1 VLYSAFAAVA
11 AAAASL
17 LCPLLALSLLAA
29 SPARAADKTGEV
41 DWDRR
46 VVKARGQGA
55 PDLNAPSISFARL
68 NAEKA
73 AKADALRNLL
83 ETLKGVQVTS
93 GDQAG
98 TLLQQDGAL
107 RARVEGALRG
117 FKVVAPHYFA
127 DGGVALDVE
136 VELDKLPPE
145 LRERLKKPAAG
156 AAAKAVDEKDKTPAY
171 QKGAASVDRPH
182 KLLRARGQGMPDL
195 LNSATVAVARQK
207 AERAA
212 RIDAAA
218 QLLRAIQTA
227 GGAAVDGLLQADEG
241 LRAKLDGALAGY
253 QIVSTHYYS
262 DGGVAFDVELPF
274 DQLPAE
280 LAQRLQ
286 AQQNP

>member
-1 VLYSAFAAVA
+1 VLRST
-11 AAAASL
+11 ASL
-17 LCPLLALSLLAA
+17 LRPFLGLLPTLALLA

-41 DWDRR
+41 DWERR
-46 VVKARGQGA
+46 VIKARGQGA

-83 ETLKGVQVTS
+83 ETLQGVEISS
-93 GDQAG
+93 GDRAG
-98 TLLQQDGAL
+98 TLFQQDGAL

-145 LRERLKKPAAG
+145 LRERFKKPAAG
-156 AAAKAVDEKDKTPAY
+156 AAVKAVDEKEKTPAY
-171 QKGAASVDRPH
+171 QKGAASVDWPH

-195 LNSATVAVARQK
+195 LNSATIAVARQK

-212 RIDAAA
+212 RVDAVG
-218 QLLRAIQTA
+218 QLMRAIQKA
-227 GGAAVDGLLQADEG
+227 GGGPIDALLQADEG
-241 LRAKLDGALAGY
+241 LRAKVGGVLAGY

-262 DGGVAFDVELPF
+262 DGGVAFDVELPL
-274 DQLPAE
+274 DQLPQE
-280 LAQRLQ
+280 LVQKLQ